1 MSISYFSPFADQK
14 KLLLNEVLFTLFA
27 TLIFACMINDHI
39 IDHSSFDI
47 VSRSEGMIL
56 LILFGIFLYYV
67 YRNINK

>member
-1 MSISYFSPFADQK
+1 
-14 KLLLNEVLFTLFA
+14 
-27 TLIFACMINDHI
+27 MINDHI

-47 VSRSEGMIL
+47 VSRSEGMVL